1 MVVRSQSS
9 TRRLACSIVCSSGA
23 SSLLEPSWQDT
34 SSSACRSAS
43 FLASLCAVAARG
55 VGARRS
61 AMMGVSETEGLG
73 LSVRQYPTIGTASR
87 GCLQT
92 LRRGQ
97 GGSLFWVLAPS
108 PLCGGG
114 SGWGAKAFPPPQPS
128 PAKGGGR
135 KNRTALAPRE
145 EARPEPRPPGY
156 LPLPP
161 SGFAVEL
168 LAALCWSSSSITS
181 ACSISSGLKPNGPRP
196 LL

>member
-23 SSLLEPSWQDT
+23 SSLLAPSWQDT

-43 FLASLCAVAARG
+43 FLASLWALAARG

-92 LRRGQ
+92 LRRRQ

-108 PLCGGG
+108 PLC
-114 SGWGAKAFPPPQPS
+114 
-128 PAKGGGR
+128 GGGR